1 LLCKF
6 KQLSFQTI
14 FILHFWRCKYLT
26 IDKLDDLQNE
36 TAFSFGER
44 EDKMKIN
51 IIQIDKTQEKWLL
64 EGIENYVSR
73 LKHYTDFTTTTIEI
87 PKKNRQLSIPQQ
99 LTIEEKELD
108 KYLNASDKVVLLDEN
123 GKQYTSMD
131 FSNYIQKQLMQRVKS
146 LTVVIGGPY
155 GFSENIHKRGYE
167 KISLSKMTFSHQMVR
182 LFLVEQVYRAFSILN
197 NEKYHHQ

>member
-1 LLCKF
+1 M
-6 KQLSFQTI
+6 
-14 FILHFWRCKYLT
+14 
-26 IDKLDDLQNE
+26 
-36 TAFSFGER
+36 AFSFGEW
-44 EDKMKIN
+44 ENKMKIN

-87 PKKNRQLSIPQQ
+87 PKKNRQLSIAQQ
-99 LTIEEKELD
+99 LTIEERELD

-146 LTVVIGGPY
+146 LAIVIGGPY